1 MSTNE
6 SITKRVRA
14 FFRRLR
20 SEAVLVLAGVAALL
34 SSFLVPPNAHY
45 AEYIDLRVLCLLFC
59 LMLVVAG
66 MRCCGVFEV
75 LAQRL
80 LRGQGSLRRLQLVL
94 VGTVFF
100 SSMLITNDVALITFV
115 PFTILVLQMA
125 HAIDRLL
132 WLVVL
137 QTVAANLG
145 SMAMPVGNPQNLFL
159 CSVFNLTVMDFFK
172 TLLPY
177 TLLSLAGLAVAA
189 AWVKNR
195 TVNVVFGDEAHLR
208 EGKLLGV
215 MGVLFVL
222 CLLAVFRVLH
232 YGVLTLVVVLAV
244 AFLRP
249 SLFRQVDVGLLL
261 TFVFFF
267 IFAGNMGELEAV
279 RSLLAQLMAEN
290 ALLTSAMA
298 SQVIS
303 NVPSAVLLAGFTE
316 DWRGLLLGV
325 DLGGLGTPIASLASL
340 IAMRYYFAV
349 PGAQKSRFL
358 LVFSVVNVLYLV
370 VLLALASL

>member
-1 MSTNE
+1 
-6 SITKRVRA
+6 
-14 FFRRLR
+14 
-20 SEAVLVLAGVAALL
+20 
-34 SSFLVPPNAHY
+34 
-45 AEYIDLRVLCLLFC
+45 
-59 LMLVVAG
+59 
-66 MRCCGVFEV
+66 
-75 LAQRL
+75 
-80 LRGQGSLRRLQLVL
+80 
-94 VGTVFF
+94 
-100 SSMLITNDVALITFV
+100 
-115 PFTILVLQMA
+115 
-125 HAIDRLL
+125 
-132 WLVVL
+132 
-137 QTVAANLG
+137 
-145 SMAMPVGNPQNLFL
+145 
-159 CSVFNLTVMDFFK
+159 MDFFK

-349 PGAQKSRFL
+349 PGAQKSHFL
-358 LVFSVVNVLYLV
+358 LVFSAVNVLSLV